1 MKILSN
7 YLTYYSKKV
16 PNKDYVIVDGNKY
29 SYKDT
34 EIYVNKL
41 ITKLK
46 RLNKR
51 KGDILS
57 LILPNCYEYILF
69 FHACTRLG
77 IIFNPYPDN
86 LISNDLLKYIKFVN
100 SNIIICEK
108 KRYFE
113 LKSKIKKKIIY
124 IDENFIED
132 LKREKETFVNSKISK
147 NNISCLYYSSGSTSN
162 PKSILYSHENII
174 YLTNSINKNF
184 NFNSN
189 TKHLIVLPLGH
200 TASINYSFLPSTIAG
215 GTIFLL
221 KNIFGENRKLFWRI
235 IKQNKINF
243 VELVPS
249 LVVAIL
255 NTIYKKVEYNKI
267 DSLKF
272 IGCGS
277 SVLPKQVQKKFIK
290 KFNIKLL
297 NLYGLSETGP
307 THYEKPNKKKWSPG
321 SIGLPLDVNKVTI
334 FDENFKECKIG
345 IKGEIAIKG
354 KNVFPGYFKN
364 STLTRKAFYQNWFL
378 TGDIGYKDKNG
389 FFHYVGRKKE
399 IIIKS
404 GINISPDEIDEVIY
418 KLQNIEQ
425 VLTIGVTNK
434 VFGESIVSYVVLKK
448 NKKIDKDEIINFC
461 RKYLSLI
468 KVPDKIVIVKKL
480 PKTNSGKFSRKL
492 LLNNINN

>member
-1 MKILSN
+1 MKILNN
-7 YLTYYSKKV
+7 YLTYYSKKT

-46 RLNKR
+46 RLNRK
-51 KGDILS
+51 KGDVLS

-86 LISNDLLKYIKFVN
+86 LISNDLLKYIKFAN

-113 LKSKIKKKIIY
+113 LKKKLKKKIIY
-124 IDENFIED
+124 IDENFIND
-132 LKREKETFVNSKISK
+132 LKSEKESHVNLKINK
-147 NNISCLYYSSGSTSN
+147 KNISCLYYSSGSTSN
-162 PKSILYSHENII
+162 PKSIPYSHENMI
-174 YLTNSINKNF
+174 YLANSINKNF
-184 NFNSN
+184 GFNSD

-200 TASINYSFLPSTIAG
+200 TASINYSFLPSTMIG

-221 KNIFGENRKLFWRI
+221 KNLLGEKRKLFWKI
-235 IKQNKINF
+235 IKKNKINF
-243 VELVPS
+243 IELVPS

-255 NTIYKKVEYNKI
+255 NTSYKKTEYNKI
-267 DSLKF
+267 DTLKF

-277 SVLPKQVQKKFIK
+277 SILPKQVQKEFIK
-290 KFNIKLL
+290 KFNIKLV

-307 THYEKPNKKKWSPG
+307 THYEKPNKKEWSPG

-334 FDENFKECKIG
+334 FDGNFKECKIG
-345 IKGEIAIKG
+345 IKGEIAVKG

-364 STLTRKAFYQNWFL
+364 NTLTKKSFYQNWFL

-389 FFHYVGRKKE
+389 FFYYVGRKKE
-399 IIIKS
+399 IIIK
-404 GINISPDEIDEVIY
+404 GGVNISPDEIDEVIY
-418 KLQNIEQ
+418 KFKKIEQ
-425 VLTIGVTNK
+425 VLTIGVPNEI
-434 VFGESIVSYVVLKK
+434 FGENIVSYVVLKR
-448 NKKIDKDEIINFC
+448 NKKTNKNEIIKFC
-461 RKYLSLI
+461 KNYLSLI
-468 KVPDKIVIVKKL
+468 KVPDKIVIVRKL
-480 PKTNSGKFSRKL
+480 PRTNSGKFSRKL
-492 LLNNINN
+492 LLNHISN